1 MQRCTLKYIP
11 AEGTAGAEVLRW
23 EPFSSGL
30 AEAEGQRKER
40 LQSDHTGSW
49 KSLLQSGHN
58 QKLVETF
65 DRVGGWGGDMMGF
78 PFSETTL
85 AAERR
90 TEHTHPCGA
99 RMGSSCRS
107 ARLMGWVRSSQM
119 EDAF

>member
-40 LQSDHTGSW
+40 LQSDHIGSW
-49 KSLLQSGHN
+49 KSLLQSGYN

-65 DRVGGWGGDMMGF
+65 DRGGGWGVTWRVFLSQRPLWLLSG
-78 PFSETTL
+78 
-85 AAERR
+85 
-90 TEHTHPCGA
+90 EHSTPIPVGQEWGVPA
-99 RMGSSCRS
+99 G
-107 ARLMGWVRSSQM
+107 VQ
-119 EDAF
+119 D